1 MVGCR
6 TIYFLAWKKNQI
18 WSTVPYK
25 TYVLKSCNLRS
36 TKTCASFD
44 WLILFWNNSL
54 DNEILN
60 TVGIYC
66 LIDKLSTM
74 SYVNFNCS
82 TIACQK
88 QILYMGL
95 FKPCVGGRLHRN
107 QYVWL
112 PVEPPSCS
120 GLACFVMEQNN
131 HTPFFGTL

>member
-1 MVGCR
+1 MVQSLFIKQIGKNE
-6 TIYFLAWKKNQI
+6 ILIFIDYMWLVEGQFSSWLEKKNQI
-18 WSTVPYK
+18 GSTVPYK

-44 WLILFWNNSL
+44 WLILFWNYSL

-66 LIDKLSTM
+66 LIDILSTM

-88 QILYMGL
+88 QILYMVF
-95 FKPCVGGRLHRN
+95 FKPCVIFVLLH
-107 QYVWL
+107 
-112 PVEPPSCS
+112 
-120 GLACFVMEQNN
+120 LATVS
-131 HTPFFGTL
+131 PRI